1 MDKMSVG
8 ITGPPH
14 MLLSNKNKVYTVN
27 FKLKNC
33 LKNVVNG
40 NLVDNSRCFHTFV
53 SK

>member
-14 MLLSNKNKVYTVN
+14 MLLSNKDKVYTVN

-33 LKNVVNG
+33 LKNDPT
-40 NLVDNSRCFHTFV
+40 LVFLMETLNWC
-53 SK
+53 